1 MMKYILTLLFL
12 IAFSLVVY
20 GYYIGDDNMALKD
33 RCIGLGIVV
42 FFFVWM
48 PVFIYHRW
56 KNKKVKDYMLNK
68 ENIEKM
74 RDYSKKKKL

>member
-1 MMKYILTLLFL
+1 MKYILTLLFL
-12 IAFSLVVY
+12 IALSFVLY
-20 GYYIGDDNMALKD
+20 GYYIGEDDLVVKY
-33 RCIGLGIVV
+33 RFIGLGIVV

-48 PVFIYHRW
+48 PIFIYHRW

>member
-1 MMKYILTLLFL
+1 MKYILTLLFL
-12 IAFSLVVY
+12 IALSLVLY
-20 GYYIGDDNMALKD
+20 GYYIGEEDIVTKD
-33 RCIGLGIVV
+33 RYIGLGIVA

-56 KNKKVKDYMLNK
+56 KNKNVKDYMLNK

-74 RDYSKKKKL
+74 RDYSNKKKL

>member
-1 MMKYILTLLFL
+1 MKYILTLLFL
-12 IAFSLVVY
+12 IALSFVLY
-20 GYYIGDDNMALKD
+20 GYYIGEDDLVVKD
-33 RCIGLGIVV
+33 RFIGLGIVV

-48 PVFIYHRW
+48 PIFIYHRW